1 MLDLDRF
8 FSNPFNHRRLT
19 LLRLIDFASTHL
31 ARMVAHNPGALL
43 DARIAATSAALAGL
57 DGTMVGN
64 EVKLALRKARVQ
76 AKEAFRTALPNR
88 LARIHG
94 ALLAAF
100 GPEATQVTACF
111 PQGRS
116 AFITCPD
123 GELDEKLAT
132 LHSGLTPL
140 AAQVGQPPVDT
151 VAGWI
156 TTWNALLLEV
166 EIASA
171 TKHSVESARRA
182 ARATLQLE
190 LFRNVLA
197 LAANFPDQ
205 KEMAAV
211 YCPKHLLKRSA
222 PSKAEGKAAAV

>member
-31 ARMVAHNPGALL
+31 ARMVANNPGALL
-43 DARIAATSAALAGL
+43 DARIAATAAALAGL
-57 DGTMVGN
+57 GGTMAGN

-76 AKEAFRTALPNR
+76 AKEAFRTALPKQ

-123 GELDEKLAT
+123 GELDEKLGA
-132 LHSGLTPL
+132 LQSGLTPL
-140 AAQVGQPPVDT
+140 AAQVGQGSVDI
-151 VAGWI
+151 VAGLI
-156 TTWNALLLEV
+156 TTWNALLMEAGM
-166 EIASA
+166 ASA
-171 TKHSVESARRA
+171 SKISVEAARRA
-182 ARATLQLE
+182 ARVALQLE

-197 LAANFPDQ
+197 LAASFPDR
-205 KEMAAV
+205 KDMAAV
-211 YCPKHLLKRSA
+211 YCPKHLLEGPAPARSA
-222 PSKAEGKAAAV
+222 GKAKAA